1 MKTIVILS
9 LLFFTSIDVW
19 AQHRVHGKII
29 NEKEQTITGATI
41 EVIGSDKRTLSDS
54 NGMFSLAVS
63 SDKGKIA
70 VRHFG
75 YEKQVLIFDVE
86 RPEIL
91 VTLRP
96 TSDSLETVNIVHTG
110 YQQISKERSTGSYI
124 VLGSNQIDKR
134 VGSSLIERLE
144 GSMPGLQFE
153 TRAGSKELMVRG
165 LSTFT
170 TTMTS
175 PLIVVD
181 NFPFDGDLN
190 SINPADVESV
200 TLLRDAAATSIW
212 GSRAGNGVLVITRKK
227 ASGQN
232 MAIDFRSNFKISEKP
247 RILKYSIMNSA
258 EFIEV
263 ERMLF
268 EKGFFNSLLDP
279 AVNRSIII
287 SPVVDLLKQHQEGLI
302 TKGHLEKT
310 LESLSKNDYRETMLK
325 HYYQNPSV
333 FQQYVSFG
341 KQMDKLGFRGSVG
354 YDRNS
359 ANLHTS
365 NSGRTTFSQ
374 YISYEPFQKVK
385 IDLSLDHSSSK
396 STLPLGGNDF
406 PISIGGGRANLYP
419 YAELIGKDGRA
430 SSIPRT
436 YNSYYLAQLDDK
448 GLMDWEY
455 RPLEEIGLSRS
466 INRIRLTNAN
476 VNVQYSVL
484 NWMNLN
490 LMYSLGRQ
498 SADKSGIYDAESFYV
513 RDLVN
518 LFTQVDEGNYSY
530 PIPYGAIHDMGF
542 NDLTAHRGRAMVN
555 IDQQFGEGH
564 QLNMIFG
571 TDINSTA
578 VKTNSFRYYGY
589 DERTLTTVPVDQHS
603 LFPTYNGLMGSQRIA
618 TGENITRND
627 KRFVSFYGNAAY
639 RFREKYSVSGSFRKD
654 ASNIFGVNT
663 NRRWN
668 PLWSVGMSW
677 ELSKERWMLLS
688 SVIDLLKI
696 RGTFGHSGNAGGTTS
711 TLPIIAYLNYSSRW
725 MNNFPQ
731 AQVRSLPNA
740 DLRWEDVAMY
750 NLAADFSLFR
760 GILSGSFDY
769 YWKKSTDLLADD
781 LLDPTMGF
789 TDVTKNVGVMKG
801 AGFDATLNFRIPIGA
816 FYWSSSLNLSKNRNT
831 IVKYYGASVNGSFY
845 TQNVGSSMR
854 PLENRSPYPVF
865 AYYFAGLDPENGD
878 PQGLMD
884 GSLSKDYSA
893 LMRDSVENLNYFGTS
908 MAPYFGNFQTSLR
921 WKDLE
926 VSLQLTYKFGA
937 FAQKQTIM
945 YGEVYNLWRTHGD
958 YAKRWKEPG
967 DELRTTVPSMTY
979 PANSSRDAF
988 YAQSEANIYAADYIR
1003 VRDLRV
1009 SYNFDLKLAKRSSR
1023 ITVFGVVNDLGLLL
1037 TKNSEHLDPE
1047 AYPWQQPRSFSFGI
1061 NWRY

>member
-1 MKTIVILS
+1 MKTVVILG
-9 LLFFTSIDVW
+9 LLFFTSMDVFG
-19 AQHRVHGKII
+19 QYRLQGKII
-29 NEKEQTITGATI
+29 NEQEQAITGVTI
-41 EVIGSDKRTLSDS
+41 EVMNSDRRTLSDS
-54 NGMFSLAVS
+54 KGIFSLTVS
-63 SDKGKIA
+63 SNRGEIA
-70 VRHFG
+70 VRHLG
-75 YEKQVLIFDVE
+75 YEHQLLNFDAE
-86 RPEIL
+86 QGEIL
-91 VTLRP
+91 IVLRP
-96 TSDSLETVNIVHTG
+96 SSDSLEAVNIVHTG
-110 YQQISKERSTGSYI
+110 YQQISKERSTGSY
-124 VLGSNQIDKR
+124 VVFVSDQIEKR
-134 VGSSLIERLE
+134 VGSSLMERLE

-212 GSRAGNGVLVITRKK
+212 GARAGNGVLVITRKK
-227 ASGQN
+227 ASGQE
-232 MAIDFRSNFKISEKP
+232 MTIDFRSNLKITEKP
-247 RILKYSIMNSA
+247 RILEYSSMNSA

-268 EKGFFNSLLDP
+268 DKGFYNSLLDP
-279 AVNRSIII
+279 AINRTTII
-287 SPVVDLLKQHQEGLI
+287 SPVVYLLKQHQEGYLS
-302 TKGHLEKT
+302 KADLEHT
-310 LESLSKNDYRETMLK
+310 LENLSKIDYSESMLQ
-325 HYYQNPSV
+325 HYYQTPSV

-341 KQMDKLGFRGSVG
+341 KQMNKLGFRGSVG
-354 YDRNS
+354 YDRS
-359 ANLHTS
+359 RANINYS
-365 NSGRTTFSQ
+365 NSERTTFSQ
-374 YISYEPFQKVK
+374 HISYEPIPKVK
-385 IDLSLDHSSSK
+385 IDLSIDHGSNR

-406 PISIGGGRANLYP
+406 PISIGGGKANLYP
-419 YAELIGKDGRA
+419 YAELISKDGNA
-430 SSIPRT
+430 ASIPRT
-436 YNSYYLAQLDDK
+436 YNSYYLAQLNDE

-455 RPLEEIGLSRS
+455 RPLDEIGLSRS
-466 INRIRLTNAN
+466 SNGIALTNAN
-476 VNVQYSVL
+476 VNLRYSVL
-484 NWMNLN
+484 DWLKLN
-490 LMYSLGRQ
+490 VMYSLGRQ
-498 SADKSGIYDAESFYV
+498 SAGKTGIYDVESFYV

-518 LFTQVDEGNYSY
+518 LFTQVDEGNYTY
-530 PIPYGAIHDMGF
+530 PIPRGAIYDIGS

-555 IDQQFGEGH
+555 IDHQFGQDHGF
-564 QLNMIFG
+564 NMILG
-571 TDINSTA
+571 TDINSTT
-578 VKTNSFRYYGY
+578 VKTNTFRYYGY
-589 DERTLTTVPVDQHS
+589 DGRTLTTVPVDYQS
-603 LFPTYNGLMGSQRIA
+603 LFPTYDGLMGSQRIA

-627 KRFVSFYGNAAY
+627 KRFVSFYGNASY
-639 RFREKYSVSGSFRKD
+639 RFLTKYGVSGSFRKD

-668 PLWSVGMSW
+668 PLWSVGASW
-677 ELSKERWMLLS
+677 ELSNESWMQS
-688 SVIDLLKI
+688 SNVIDLLKF
-696 RGTFGHSGNAGGTTS
+696 RGTFGHSGNPGGITS
-711 TLPIIAYLNYSSRW
+711 TLPIIAYLNYSSSW
-725 MNNFPQ
+725 MNSFPQ

-760 GILSGSFDY
+760 GMLSGSIDY

-801 AGFDATLNFRIPIGA
+801 EGFDASLNFRIPIGA
-816 FYWSSSLNLSKNRNT
+816 FHWSSSINLSKSRNT

-854 PLENRSPYPVF
+854 PLENKSPYPVF

-893 LMRDSVENLNYFGTS
+893 LLRDSVDNLKYFGTS
-908 MAPYFGNFQTSLR
+908 MAPYFGNFQTSLK

-926 VSLQLTYKFGA
+926 VSLQLVYKFGG

-945 YGEVYNLWRTHGD
+945 YGELYNSWRTHGD
-958 YAKRWKEPG
+958 YAKRWKEKG
-967 DELRTTVPSMTY
+967 DEQMTTVPSIIY
-979 PANSSRDAF
+979 PVNSSRDAF

-1003 VRDLRV
+1003 VRDLRI
-1009 SYNFDLKLAKRSSR
+1009 SYAFDLKLAKRSSK
-1023 ITVFGVVNDLGLLL
+1023 ITVFGVANDLGMLW
-1037 TKNSEHLDPE
+1037 TKNSENLDPE
-1047 AYPWQQPRSFSFGI
+1047 AYPWQQPRSFSFGF
-1061 NWRY
+1061 NWKY